1 MKKGN
6 RILFQVP
13 GTYGH
18 LAIAIFLGAISGGL
32 LVTQLFYLSRI
43 INGVFLDA
51 QTLRQV
57 WRFML
62 LILVLIAARAFLTW
76 ITSILTN
83 RLAGQIKLSLRDRI
97 LRRLF
102 ALGPAYIKG
111 ERSGELIST
120 TIEGVEAL
128 DPYASQ
134 YLPQVILSIVVP
146 AIILITVFF
155 VDVPSGII
163 LLIMAPLLPFLMALV
178 GMMAGAETKRRWQT
192 LRLLSA
198 HFLDVLQGL
207 TTLKLLGRSEAEEE
221 QVLTMSERF
230 RRTTMGTL
238 RIAFFSSFVLEE
250 AATISTAIIA
260 VEIGLR
266 LLIGNMPF
274 QPALFI
280 LLITPEFFQP
290 LRQLGAKYHAG
301 MEGKVAMQR
310 INGILAGPPLAPEKS
325 HPESSEGSASWS
337 KTLNPSL
344 PLHFVQGFGS
354 PRVNSEKGLQQDK
367 PEIDWRVQVP
377 GSIRFVQVNYGYD
390 EQRPALHDVSFH
402 IEPGQKVALVGPSG
416 AGKSTIAHL
425 LLRFIKADSGTISVN
440 GTPLDEIQVQEWR
453 AQIAWVPQHPYLL
466 HATAMDN
473 ILLGCRGDRKASM
486 EAVVEAAKL
495 AHAHDFISV
504 LPQGYETMIGERGS
518 RLSGGEAQRI
528 SLARAFLKDSPLLI
542 LDEATS
548 FLDPENE
555 AQVLRAVARLMRERT
570 VLILAH
576 RLRTVYDAD
585 QIVVVKSGH
594 VVETGTHRTLL
605 RQSGL
610 YRQLINAHEE
620 RKL

>member
-1 MKKGN
+1 MKKEN
-6 RILFQVP
+6 RILFQIP

-18 LAIAIFLGAISGGL
+18 LATAISLGTLSGAL
-32 LVTQLFYLSRI
+32 LIIQFYYLSRI
-43 INGVFLDA
+43 INGVFLNA

-57 WRFML
+57 WPFML
-62 LILVLIAARAFLTW
+62 LLLILIAARALLSW
-76 ITSILTN
+76 INGILTN
-83 RLAGQIKLSLRDRI
+83 RLAGNIKLSLRERI
-97 LRRLF
+97 LQRLF

-120 TIEGVEAL
+120 AIEGVEAL
-128 DPYASQ
+128 DPYVSQ
-134 YLPQVILSIVVP
+134 YLPQVVLSVVVP
-146 AIILITVFF
+146 TIILITVISI
-155 VDVPSGII
+155 DVPSGLI

-207 TTLKLLGRSEAEEE
+207 TTLKLFGRSKTELE
-221 QVLTMSERF
+221 QVRAVSERY

-280 LLITPEFFQP
+280 LLIAPEFFQP

-301 MEGKVAMQR
+301 MEGKVAIRR
-310 INGILAGPPLAPEKS
+310 INEILSPQEYYLGRGEGPAFWHVVPGATE
-325 HPESSEGSASWS
+325 
-337 KTLNPSL
+337 NPRL
-344 PLHFVQGFGS
+344 
-354 PRVNSEKGLQQDK
+354 DK
-367 PEIDWRVQVP
+367 PEIDWRTPTP
-377 GSIRFVQVNYGYD
+377 GSIHFAHIHYTYD
-390 EQRPALHDVSFH
+390 GERPVLHDVSFH
-402 IEPGQKVALVGPSG
+402 VAPGQKVALVGPSG

-425 LLRFIKADSGTISVN
+425 LLRFIQADSGTISVN
-440 GTPLDEIQVQEWR
+440 NIPLDEIPVQEWR

-466 HATAMDN
+466 HATVEDN
-473 ILLGCRGDRKASM
+473 IRLGCPKDQQVSM

-495 AHAHDFISV
+495 AHAHEFISA
-504 LPQGYETMIGERGS
+504 LPQGYETMIGERGC

-528 SLARAFLKDSPLLI
+528 SLARAFLKDAPLLI

-548 FLDPENE
+548 YLDPANE
-555 AQVLRAVARLMRERT
+555 ALVLQAIARLMRDRT

-576 RLRTVYDAD
+576 RLSTVCDAD
-585 QIVVVKSGH
+585 QIIVFESGH
-594 VVETGTHRTLL
+594 VVETGTHLTLL

-610 YRQLINAHEE
+610 YRQLIHAYEE
-620 RKL
+620 GKL